1 MRNLKKHLSDMD
13 VPLLIVTIILFIFGL
28 LNIVNASS
36 QAVVI
41 RYGTNLYNY
50 FYKQLLN
57 LLIGLF
63 GTIIILKVPTKKY
76 HHLVPILYIV
86 VLGLL
91 IYLTFFG
98 KAYLGSINWV
108 NIGGFKFQPSEFAK
122 PVMIVMVSLLLERF
136 YSRLRNNQKYTPKD
150 HYNMI
155 GIILLIGI
163 LFPILVFVQKDFG
176 TMLILLGIFGVLF
189 LGSPIQNSEKKQT
202 IIFLMIVLVFAI
214 FIYTGKNGSLFT
226 EEQLSRF
233 DFRDPCENYEEGG
246 YQICNGF
253 IAINSGGLLGVGI
266 GNSKQVSYLPES
278 HTDSVFAIIAE
289 EYGFIF
295 CTLIFVLYIIV
306 LYRIFRLSSLSNTI
320 RGKYICLGVGTYI
333 ALHLIINLGGLFGSM
348 PLTGVPLPFLS
359 YGGSYTISLACS
371 LAIVQRVCIEKSK
384 QKIRIR

>member
-1 MRNLKKHLSDMD
+1 MRNLKKHLSNMD
-13 VPLLIVTIILFIFGL
+13 VPLLIVTIILFVFGL

-76 HHLVPILYIV
+76 YQLVPILYII

-91 IYLTFFG
+91 IYLTLFG
-98 KAYLGSINWV
+98 KAYLGSVNWV
-108 NIGGFKFQPSEFAK
+108 NIAGFKFQPSEFAK
-122 PVMIVMVSLLLERF
+122 PVMIVAVSLLFEIF
-136 YSRLRNNQKYTPKD
+136 CSRLRNNQKYTPKD

-163 LFPILVFVQKDFG
+163 IFPVLVFVQKDFG
-176 TMLILLGIFGVLF
+176 TMLILLAIFAIMF
-189 LGSPIQNSEKKQT
+189 LGSPIQNNEKKQT
-202 IIFLMIVLVFAI
+202 IIFLIIVLIAAI

-226 EEQLSRF
+226 EEQMSRF

-253 IAINSGGLLGVGI
+253 IAINSGGLFGVGI

-295 CTLIFVLYIIV
+295 CTIVFILYAIV
-306 LYRIFRLSSLSNTI
+306 LYRIFRLASLSNTI
-320 RGKYICLGVGTYI
+320 RGKYICLGIGSYI

-371 LAIVQRVCIEKSK
+371 LAIVQRVCIEKST